1 MRRELAA
8 DGNAGG
14 VPALSAS
21 LSAQIADAVL
31 SAEAA
36 LGIAV
41 DVEWCTQGDQLW
53 LVQARPITALH
64 LDRSLLPQE
73 TLSAWFFDQRFPD
86 PITPF
91 TQSTLLRLIGDVA
104 LGDALRM
111 RGARP
116 SEELPHIYAGR
127 AYTPLRIFETMLR
140 GAPRWWLSA
149 DLRQIFG
156 ATGRAPGNLLDT
168 LHYAGCAAWTV
179 CVNAG
184 DVFLNTRAWARFE
197 LEATRRLEE
206 LPDHADGW
214 NELERIWTECDA
226 LSRRFLQI
234 HRWSIL
240 WADYAYRLYQLLLRT
255 LPARVREYVESRLQ
269 AGIVLPTAQA
279 NALMAAWQAAPEDAL
294 KARLLCDYGDRSASL
309 DYAVPTWA
317 ELLEQAPSSMPL
329 QAEATS
335 TKSVN
340 VAPPSQWSPLALL
353 ARLLELRERQR
364 FEWEHILAKQ
374 RRLALHAAEQLV
386 ARGLLSSAAQVWMM
400 TWKEFRAALRDGV
413 APDANA
419 LRLREHELYLYR
431 AVHPPARVSPQEEAR
446 PVASGNTLYGLGA
459 SPGVASGPAVL
470 VRDPATQGAIPPGSI
485 LVLRALDPACSGIMR
500 GAAGLVVERGGLLSH
515 AAILAR
521 EYRVPLVIGVENVFQ
536 TVVNGEHLHIDGS
549 AGTVGRPA

>member
-1 MRRELAA
+1 LAA
-8 DGNAGG
+8 
-14 VPALSAS
+14 
-21 LSAQIADAVL
+21 
-31 SAEAA
+31 
-36 LGIAV
+36 
-41 DVEWCTQGDQLW
+41 DVEWCAQGETLW

-64 LDRSLLPQE
+64 LDRSLLPKE

-111 RGARP
+111 RGAGP

-156 ATGRAPGNLLDT
+156 AAEQAPGNLLDT

-179 CVNAG
+179 CANAG

-197 LEATRRLEE
+197 QEAAQRLAE
-206 LPDHADGW
+206 LPNHAERW
-214 NELERIWTECDA
+214 NELERIWADCDA
-226 LSRRFLQI
+226 LSGRFLQI

-240 WADYAYRLYQLLLRT
+240 WADYAYRVYQLLLRA
-255 LPARVREYVESRLQ
+255 LPARAREYLESRLQ
-269 AGIVLPTAQA
+269 AGIVLPTSQA
-279 NALMAAWQAAPEDAL
+279 NALMAAWQAMPEDGL
-294 KARLLCDYGDRSASL
+294 KAKLLRDYGDRSASL
-309 DYAVPTWA
+309 DSAVPTWA
-317 ELLEQAPSSMPL
+317 EMLEQAPATIPM
-329 QAEATS
+329 QVEGTS
-335 TKSVN
+335 TRAVD
-340 VAPPSQWSPLALL
+340 VVPPSRWSPLAVL

-374 RRLALHAAEQLV
+374 RLLALHAAEQLV
-386 ARGLLSSAAQVWMM
+386 ARGLLASAAQVWMM
-400 TWKEFRAALRDGV
+400 TWEEFRAALRDGV
-413 APDANA
+413 APDADA
-419 LRLREHELYLYR
+419 LRLRQHELYLYW
-431 AVHPPARVSPQEEAR
+431 AVHPPARVSPMEEAR

-459 SPGVASGPAVL
+459 SPGVASGTAVL
-470 VRDPATQGAIPPGSI
+470 VRDPATQGPFPPGSI

-536 TVVNGEHLHIDGS
+536 SVTNGERLHIDGS
-549 AGTVGRPA
+549 NGTVGRPA